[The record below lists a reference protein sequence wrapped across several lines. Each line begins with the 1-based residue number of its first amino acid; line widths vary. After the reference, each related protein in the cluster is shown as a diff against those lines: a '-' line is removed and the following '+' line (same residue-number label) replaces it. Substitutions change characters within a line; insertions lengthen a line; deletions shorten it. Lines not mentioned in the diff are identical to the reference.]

1 MNRKE
6 LEMLQALPLDI
17 KVAKS
22 KLRIKEWID
31 FYGEDGV
38 YVSFS
43 GGKDSTV
50 LLDLVRQVNPNIRG
64 VFVDTGL
71 EYPELKEFVKTFDN
85 IDTIRPSMSFKQV
98 IETYGYPITTKEQAN
113 YLHDIRSGSDKMR
126 ELRLSGDEKGR
137 FKLSQRWEYLI
148 DAPFDISAECC
159 NVMKKRPIK
168 DYEKRTSR
176 VPFVGTLAE
185 ESSLR
190 LQAYL
195 NSGCN
200 SFDSNRPKS
209 TPLGFWTEQDILMYV
224 KENKLKICSV
234 YGDIVEKNGKL
245 VTTGEERTGCIYCG
259 FGAHLQPY
267 PNKYQRLE
275 MTHPKLYKYCME
287 KLGFKEVCEFM
298 KIPYNNEVKAI
309 VNFKKTNITDT
320 VKLTNVIKKFYEQG
334 VFDNKRVLDYS
345 YNKPYDIKY
354 LIEKGIEAEA
364 YEPFSDYGLREYP
377 TKKYDIITCN
387 YVINM
392 IEDSEKRR
400 EILDVLRLLG
410 DEIYVTVRADRKAI
424 KDSWQEYKDGHLTSR
439 GTFQKLYTSKMLK
452 EEFGD
457 SIEILFRDTQGITF
471 KYKPNKGESRE

>member
-224 KENKLKICSV
+224 KENKLKICS
-234 YGDIVEKNGKL
+234 L
-245 VTTGEERTGCIYCG
+245 
-259 FGAHLQPY
+259 F
-267 PNKYQRLE
+267 
-275 MTHPKLYKYCME
+275 
-287 KLGFKEVCEFM
+287 
-298 KIPYNNEVKAI
+298 
-309 VNFKKTNITDT
+309 
-320 VKLTNVIKKFYEQG
+320 
-334 VFDNKRVLDYS
+334 
-345 YNKPYDIKY
+345 
-354 LIEKGIEAEA
+354 
-364 YEPFSDYGLREYP
+364 
-377 TKKYDIITCN
+377 
-387 YVINM
+387 
-392 IEDSEKRR
+392 
-400 EILDVLRLLG
+400 RLLKT
-410 DEIYVTVRADRKAI
+410 I
-424 KDSWQEYKDGHLTSR
+424 SH
-439 GTFQKLYTSKMLK
+439 
-452 EEFGD
+452 
-457 SIEILFRDTQGITF
+457 
-471 KYKPNKGESRE
+471 